1 MNIKELLSKDTVNAG
16 RQKEI
21 DLIKAVSI
29 IMMIITHCIEE
40 LFVYEGHLP
49 SVIIVDVL
57 NRTIGASA
65 FMICMGI
72 GIVYAKSKAPKTYLQ
87 RGLSLLIV
95 GQVLNLFRYAL
106 PYGIDYLVTGEET
119 SRKLAFLVFSSDIM
133 QFPA

>member
-1 MNIKELLSKDTVNAG
+1 MSIKELFSKEAVNAK

-21 DLIKAVSI
+21 DLIKAFSI

-72 GIVYAKSKAPKTYLQ
+72 GIIFSDMRFLTASVT
-87 RGLSLLIV
+87 LLREKKRQ
-95 GQVLNLFRYAL
+95 GNWY
-106 PYGIDYLVTGEET
+106 
-119 SRKLAFLVFSSDIM
+119 SWS
-133 QFPA
+133 FPAISCSSRV